1 LQQRIQEAEYPAL
14 RDSIASLVN
23 CKFRPLNKKNIV
35 SKILFIMSKNVLIV
49 DDSLYMRTV
58 IKDALEHAGFRVVGQ
73 AANGEEAIDLA
84 FELQPD
90 IITLDNILPDMIGT
104 DILKVYTEEGLLS
117 KVIMI
122 SAVGQE
128 SVIQEGLNLGAK
140 AYIVKPFTSD
150 QLLSEVN
157 KL

>member
-1 LQQRIQEAEYPAL
+1 MKHV
-14 RDSIASLVN
+14 LV
-23 CKFRPLNKKNIV
+23 
-35 SKILFIMSKNVLIV
+35 V

-58 IKDALEHAGFRVVGQ
+58 IKDALEKAGYKVVGQ
-73 AANGEEAIDLA
+73 AANGEEAIDMA
-84 FELQPD
+84 FELKPD

-104 DILKVYTEEGLLS
+104 DILKEYTKEGLLS

-128 SVIQEGLNLGAK
+128 SVIQEGLTLGAK
-140 AYIVKPFTSD
+140 AYIVKPFTAE
-150 QLLSEVN
+150 QLVQEVR

>member
-1 LQQRIQEAEYPAL
+1 MA
-14 RDSIASLVN
+14 
-23 CKFRPLNKKNIV
+23 
-35 SKILFIMSKNVLIV
+35 KNVLIV

-58 IKDALEHAGFRVVGQ
+58 IKDALEGGGFTVIGQ

-84 FELQPD
+84 FSLKPD

-104 DILKVYTEEGLLS
+104 DILKVYVDEKLPS

-128 SVIQEGLNLGAK
+128 SVIQEGLSLGAK
-140 AYIVKPFTSD
+140 AYLVKPFTSE
-150 QLLSEVN
+150 QLLKSLEG
-157 KL
+157 L

>member
-1 LQQRIQEAEYPAL
+1 
-14 RDSIASLVN
+14 
-23 CKFRPLNKKNIV
+23 
-35 SKILFIMSKNVLIV
+35 MSKNVLIV

-58 IKDALEHAGFRVVGQ
+58 IKDALEQGGFKIVGQ
-73 AANGEEAIDLA
+73 ASNGEEAIDLA
-84 FELQPD
+84 FELHPD

-104 DILKVYTEEGLLS
+104 DILKVYTTEGLLS

-128 SVIQEGLNLGAK
+128 SVIQEGLSLGAK
-140 AYIVKPFTSD
+140 AYIVKPFTSE
-150 QLLSEVN
+150 QLLTEIN

>member
-1 LQQRIQEAEYPAL
+1 MA
-14 RDSIASLVN
+14 
-23 CKFRPLNKKNIV
+23 
-35 SKILFIMSKNVLIV
+35 KNVLVV

-58 IKDALEHAGFRVVGQ
+58 IKDALEQNGYRVVGQ
-73 AANGEEAIDLA
+73 ASNGEEAIDLA
-84 FELQPD
+84 FELLPD

-128 SVIQEGLNLGAK
+128 SVIQEGLSLGAK

-150 QLLSEVN
+150 QLMAELN

>member
-1 LQQRIQEAEYPAL
+1 
-14 RDSIASLVN
+14 
-23 CKFRPLNKKNIV
+23 
-35 SKILFIMSKNVLIV
+35 MSKNILIL
-49 DDSLYMRTV
+49 DDSLYMRTL
-58 IKDALEHAGFRVVGQ
+58 IKDALEDAGFHVIGQ

-84 FELQPD
+84 FELKPD
-90 IITLDNILPDMIGT
+90 IITLDNILPDMVGT
-104 DILKVYTEEGLLS
+104 DILKVYSAEGLLS

-128 SVIQEGLNLGAK
+128 SAIQEGLTLGAR

-150 QLLSEVN
+150 QLLAEIN